1 MKVDKIA
8 SVTKNVP
15 LPQEI
20 ELRDSINSEIGSV
33 IVVKALEEKPVYNKL
48 ELVNGRM
55 SKIIKGDIFVGVLGE
70 RKAQGGFVGHVPKTI
85 KKKDTLNV
93 LNLGGVI
100 GKSVSENIEVGS
112 ALKVEVLGSL
122 MLDNKHINIKN
133 YCNLTNSLSS
143 SAPII
148 MISATGMNSGKTT
161 AACKIIKYLHY
172 KGKKIAAAKLTGVA
186 LLRDTLNMF
195 DNGAM
200 KTLSF
205 LDSGLP
211 STVNVSEEKLK
222 LSAKSIIKE
231 LNKSNPDYIIIEL
244 GDGILGEYG
253 VKSILNCKDIM
264 KFVKC
269 NIVCANDL
277 VGAYG
282 SKVLFDQLHL
292 NIDIITGAVTDTT
305 VGIDYI
311 SKELKINSANAK
323 THPKVLTKLVEKT
336 VSLKVI
342 A

>member
-1 MKVDKIA
+1 MYLKNPNVWLVGRKEKMVIA
-8 SVTKNVP
+8 SA
-15 LPQEI
+15 
-20 ELRDSINSEIGSV
+20 SEI
-33 IVVKALEEKPVYNKL
+33 A
-48 ELVNGRM
+48 GR
-55 SKIIKGDIFVGVLGE
+55 I
-70 RKAQGGFVGHVPKTI
+70 KTI
-85 KKKDTLNV
+85 ADQIDV
-93 LNLGGVI
+93 
-100 GKSVSENIEVGS
+100 
-112 ALKVEVLGSL
+112 
-122 MLDNKHINIKN
+122 D
-133 YCNLTNSLSS
+133 
-143 SAPII
+143 
-148 MISATGMNSGKTT
+148 
-161 AACKIIKYLHY
+161 Y

-269 NIVCANDL
+269 HIVCANDL

-342 A
+342 AWNVL